1 MTGTLTSFASLQT
14 IYGFNFYMADI
25 EEPIRHDLMKVSE
38 ERLTSYERRMLFY
51 PYLPRNNEEPLVI
64 GYFDTLVCVKLFV
77 PKYTKR
83 IVPLDSNFEEMEV
96 EGVFWDPSSA
106 SSMNEYNVDKVV
118 ELISSA
124 IGIDLQTYFKTL
136 HEDPL
141 LDAHRE
147 DIEVVPGYIQPRSL
161 VNKYMVYLSQYPKTA
176 EVFGTA
182 LWSND
187 ESIWQ
192 MGAKMNERDKESD
205 FSIYP
210 TGISAHSSLLK
221 DDFSITYLGDMISG
235 DNTYFFNIASDDFYR
250 QWARDNHYY
259 NDPKKHMQW
268 DRFKWAPDTKK

>member
-25 EEPIRHDLMKVSE
+25 EEPIRHDLLKVSQ

-64 GYFDTLVCVKLFV
+64 GYFDNLVCVKLFV
-77 PKYTKR
+77 PKYTQR
-83 IVPLDSNFEEMEV
+83 IVPLDSNFDEMEV

-118 ELISSA
+118 ELISSS

-141 LDAHRE
+141 LDSHRE

-176 EVFGTA
+176 EAFGTA

-210 TGISAHSSLLK
+210 TGISAHSSLIK

-235 DNTYFFNIASDDFYR
+235 DNTYFFNLGADDFYR
-250 QWARDNHYY
+250 KWARDNIYY
-259 NDPKKHMQW
+259 NDPKQHMQW
-268 DRFKWAPDTKK
+268 DRFKWRG